1 MRAEMVLHEAPEEVY
16 LHFDL
21 CLKSKKSW
29 PCDRE
34 KGPLIMSNH
43 LYDRVFA
50 PHEDNPKPFLIGET
64 QTLSYATFHELVNKL
79 ARALIA
85 SGLKTGDRVAVQAAK
100 SNTQLA
106 LYVATI
112 KAGGVYLPLNT
123 SYTAHELDYFISNAQ
138 ARLVVVDEKAKQA
151 VTPIAEAQGANLLT
165 LNADE
170 SGTLPTLAEQQA
182 AQFEAVAR
190 GSEDLAAI
198 LYTSGTTGRSKGAQL
213 CHRNLHSNTE
223 VLRDFW
229 QFKEDDVL
237 LHMLPIYHT
246 HGLFVACNL
255 LAMVG
260 GSMIFLP
267 KFNADKALSFL
278 PQATTMMGVPTF
290 YTRLLNEERFTREA
304 SQHMRLFIS
313 GSAPLLA
320 ETHKSFAARTGKKIL
335 ERYGMTETNMSTSN
349 PYDGERIAGTVG
361 VPLPGVELRIA
372 DAKTGKSVPDGE
384 IGIIE
389 LKGDNVFTGYWQMP
403 EKTKES
409 FRDDGYFITGDM
421 ARIDEHGYIVIVGRD
436 KDLII
441 SGGLNVYPKE
451 IESMV
456 DELEGVTESAVIGVP
471 HPDFGEAV
479 VAVIVAADK
488 TLNEESVMEF
498 LANKIAKFKQPKAV
512 FFVEALPRNTMGKV
526 QKVTLRAEYKKLFV

>member
-1 MRAEMVLHEAPEEVY
+1 MT
-16 LHFDL
+16 
-21 CLKSKKSW
+21 
-29 PCDRE
+29 
-34 KGPLIMSNH
+34 NH

-151 VTPIAEAQGANLLT
+151 VIPIAEAQGANLLT

-170 SGTLPTLAEQQA
+170 SGTLPALAEQQA
-182 AQFEAVAR
+182 AQFKAVAR

-198 LYTSGTTGRSKGAQL
+198 LYTSGTTGRSKGAQI

-229 QFKEDDVL
+229 QFEEDDVL

-267 KFNADKALSFL
+267 KFDADKALSFL

-526 QKVTLRAEYKKLFV
+526 QKVTLRAEHKELFV

>member
-1 MRAEMVLHEAPEEVY
+1 
-16 LHFDL
+16 
-21 CLKSKKSW
+21 
-29 PCDRE
+29 
-34 KGPLIMSNH
+34 MSNY

-50 PHEDNPKPFLIGET
+50 PHEDSPKSFLIGET
-64 QTLSYATFHELVNKL
+64 KTLSYAIFHKQVNKL

-85 SGLKTGDRVAVQAAK
+85 SGLKTGDRIAVQAAK

-138 ARLVVVDEKAKQA
+138 ACLVVVDEKAQQA
-151 VTPIAEAQGANLLT
+151 VTSIAEAQGAKLLT

-170 SGTLPTLAEQQA
+170 SGTLPALAEQQPDK
-182 AQFEAVAR
+182 FEAVAR

-213 CHRNLHSNTE
+213 CHRNLHSNTK

-267 KFNADKALSFL
+267 KFDAEKALSFL
-278 PQATTMMGVPTF
+278 QQATTMMGVPTF
-290 YTRLLNEERFTREA
+290 YTRLLKEELFTREV
-304 SQHMRLFIS
+304 SQHIRLFIS

-372 DAKTGKSVPDGE
+372 DAKTGKTVPDGE

-389 LKGDNVFTGYWQMP
+389 LKGDNVFTGYWRMP
-403 EKTKES
+403 EKTDES
-409 FRDDGYFITGDM
+409 FREDGFFITGDM
-421 ARIDEHGYIVIVGRD
+421 AHIDENGYVVIVGRD

-451 IESMV
+451 IESLI
-456 DELEGVTESAVIGVP
+456 DELEGITESAVIGVP

-479 VAVIVAADK
+479 VAVIVASDNK
-488 TLNEESVMEF
+488 LNEESVMNF
-498 LANKIAKFKQPKAV
+498 VVDKLAKFKQPKAV
-512 FFVEALPRNTMGKV
+512 FFVETLPRNTMGKV
-526 QKVTLRAEYKKLFV
+526 QKVALRTEHKELFV

>member
-1 MRAEMVLHEAPEEVY
+1 
-16 LHFDL
+16 
-21 CLKSKKSW
+21 
-29 PCDRE
+29 
-34 KGPLIMSNH
+34 MSNH

-170 SGTLPTLAEQQA
+170 SGTLPALAEQQA

-229 QFKEDDVL
+229 QFEEDDVL

-267 KFNADKALSFL
+267 KFDADKALSFL

-320 ETHKSFAARTGKKIL
+320 ETHKGFAARTGKQIL

-526 QKVTLRAEYKKLFV
+526 QKVTLRAEHKELFV

>member
-1 MRAEMVLHEAPEEVY
+1 
-16 LHFDL
+16 
-21 CLKSKKSW
+21 
-29 PCDRE
+29 
-34 KGPLIMSNH
+34 MSNH

-170 SGTLPTLAEQQA
+170 SGTLPALAEQQA

-229 QFKEDDVL
+229 QFEEDDVL

-267 KFNADKALSFL
+267 KFDADKALSFL

-451 IESMV
+451 IESMI

-526 QKVTLRAEYKKLFV
+526 QKVTLRAEHKELFV

>member
-1 MRAEMVLHEAPEEVY
+1 
-16 LHFDL
+16 
-21 CLKSKKSW
+21 
-29 PCDRE
+29 
-34 KGPLIMSNH
+34 MSNH

-151 VTPIAEAQGANLLT
+151 VTPMAEAQRANLLT

-170 SGTLPTLAEQQA
+170 SGTLPALAEQQA

-229 QFKEDDVL
+229 QFEEDDVL

-267 KFNADKALSFL
+267 KFDADKALSFL

-451 IESMV
+451 IESMI

-526 QKVTLRAEYKKLFV
+526 QKVTLRAEHKELFV

>member
-1 MRAEMVLHEAPEEVY
+1 M
-16 LHFDL
+16 
-21 CLKSKKSW
+21 
-29 PCDRE
+29 
-34 KGPLIMSNH
+34 MSNH
-43 LYDRVFA
+43 LYDAAFA
-50 PHEDNPKPFLIGET
+50 QNETSQKAFLISPHKT
-64 QTLSYATFHELVNKL
+64 VSYAGFHKRVNQLAHALV
-79 ARALIA
+79 A
-85 SGLKTGDRVAVQAAK
+85 SGMKTGDRVAVQAAK

-106 LYVATI
+106 LYVATV

-123 SYTAHELDYFISNAQ
+123 SYTAHELDYFISNAA
-138 ARLVVVDEKAKQA
+138 ARLVVVDEKAEAA
-151 VTPIAEAQGANLLT
+151 VSPIATAQQAKLLT

-170 SGTLPTLAEQQA
+170 TGTLSSLADSQPD
-182 AQFEAVAR
+182 QFDAVSR
-190 GSEDLAAI
+190 GPEDLAAI

-213 CHRNLHSNTE
+213 CHRNLLSNTQ
-223 VLRDFW
+223 VLQDFW
-229 QFKEDDVL
+229 RFTADDVL

-267 KFNADKALSFL
+267 KFDSDQALAML
-278 PQATTMMGVPTF
+278 PKATTMMGVPTF
-290 YTRLLNEERFTREA
+290 YTRLLADERFTREA

-320 ETHKSFAARTGKKIL
+320 ETHKSFEARTGKKIL

-349 PYDGERIAGTVG
+349 PYDGDRIAGTVG

-372 DAKTGKSVPDGE
+372 DAKTGEVLPDGE

-403 EKTKES
+403 EKTAES
-409 FRDDGYFITGDM
+409 FRDDGFFITGDM
-421 ARIDEHGYIVIVGRD
+421 ARIDENGYVVIVGRD

-451 IESMV
+451 IESLI
-456 DELEGVTESAVIGVP
+456 DEIDGVTESAVIGVP

-479 VAVIVAADK
+479 VAVIVAEDK
-488 TLNEESVMEF
+488 TLSTEQVMAF
-498 LANKIAKFKQPKAV
+498 LADKLAKFKQPKAV
-512 FFVEALPRNTMGKV
+512 FFVDALPRNTMGKV
-526 QKVTLRAEYKKLFV
+526 QKVTLRSEHKGLFA

>member
-1 MRAEMVLHEAPEEVY
+1 
-16 LHFDL
+16 
-21 CLKSKKSW
+21 
-29 PCDRE
+29 
-34 KGPLIMSNH
+34 MSNH

-64 QTLSYATFHELVNKL
+64 QTLSYAIFHEQVNKL
-79 ARALIA
+79 AHALIA

-106 LYVATI
+106 LYVATV

-123 SYTAHELDYFISNAQ
+123 SYTAHELEYFISNAQ

-170 SGTLPTLAEQQA
+170 SGTLPALAEQQA

-267 KFNADKALSFL
+267 KFDADKALSFL

-526 QKVTLRAEYKKLFV
+526 QKVTLRAEHKELFV

>member
-1 MRAEMVLHEAPEEVY
+1 
-16 LHFDL
+16 
-21 CLKSKKSW
+21 
-29 PCDRE
+29 
-34 KGPLIMSNH
+34 MSNH
-43 LYDRVFA
+43 LYDRIFA

-170 SGTLPTLAEQQA
+170 SGTLPALAKQQA
-182 AQFEAVAR
+182 AQFKAVAR

-229 QFKEDDVL
+229 QFEEDDVL

-267 KFNADKALSFL
+267 KFDADKALSFL

-320 ETHKSFAARTGKKIL
+320 ETHKSFAARTGKQIL

-451 IESMV
+451 IESIV
-456 DELEGVTESAVIGVP
+456 DELEGVIESAVIGAP

-498 LANKIAKFKQPKAV
+498 LADKMAKFKQPKAV

-526 QKVTLRAEYKKLFV
+526 QKVTLRNEHKELLV